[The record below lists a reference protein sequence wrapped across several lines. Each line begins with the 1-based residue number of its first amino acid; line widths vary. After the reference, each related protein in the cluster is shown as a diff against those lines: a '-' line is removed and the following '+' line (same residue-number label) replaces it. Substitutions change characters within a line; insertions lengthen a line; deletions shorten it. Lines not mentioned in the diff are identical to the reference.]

1 MKLSGWAKV
10 RIVELNFL
18 LLVVILWM
26 VERQNSIPDDPQT
39 ARTEVVAD
47 VCTNVEPSVVQAKL
61 SKQPRKFNT
70 LKATSQRRR
79 KGTQP
84 QSSQAPTGLPCLRAS
99 NQRPGSSLALRLR
112 ALQFSYKPRQPGA
125 VGSQKK

>member
-47 VCTNVEPSVVQAKL
+47 AKL